1 MDVVPKPKSITRKT
15 MDIHISKRKI
25 AEVSKRLGMKINE
38 VDSRLEQSFED
49 AKKQYFK

>member
-15 MDIHISKRKI
+15 MDICISKRKI
-25 AEVSKRLGMKINE
+25 EEVSKKLGIKINE
-38 VDSRLEQSFED
+38 VDSRLGQSLED